1 MNVSSIVVK
10 TAPEHVKEVINII
23 NSYDLC
29 EVHFKDEDSKIVVTI
44 EGESINEQMKSMSL
58 IQNIPEVL
66 SANLMFSYCEDE
78 LSEALEHIEQK

>member
-10 TAPEHVKEVINII
+10 TAPEHMKEVIDTI

-29 EVHFKDEDSKIVVTI
+29 EVHFKDDDGKIVVTV
-44 EGESINEQMKSMSL
+44 EGESIDEQMKSMSL
-58 IQNIPEVL
+58 IQNTPEVV

-78 LSEALEHIEQK
+78 LSEALEQIENR